1 MELLKDVIARS
12 KGRADPWFTDG
23 ELVQTLAPGLSLYQ
37 DPLSG
42 RRWTVSSGDES
53 TQEESTQEAGGG
65 YTG

>member
-53 TQEESTQEAGGG
+53 TQEAGGG